1 MAAGIYNFAIEQGST
16 LNKVITWKDGDDA
29 AINLTGYTAVAQ
41 FRPTIATA
49 PVLTLSSVT
58 GGITLGGAAGTIT
71 LGATATTTAA
81 LAAGDGVWE
90 LELTSGGGVVT
101 RLLTGTYSILP
112 EIVR

>member
-1 MAAGIYNFAIEQGST
+1 MAAGIYNFAIEQGAT

-29 AINLTGYTAVAQ
+29 AINLTGYTSVAQ
-41 FRPTIATA
+41 FRPTISAS
-49 PVLTLSSVT
+49 PVLTLSSVS

-90 LELTSGGGVVT
+90 LELTSSGGVVT